1 MMAMTAL
8 GYLIAWGPFA
18 ALCMWEMVT
27 KPRVSR
33 GNTSDVSFNMKTNIM
48 SLSRLFIS
56 IYKRSFQLKDY
67 NINVLGHSRDLPS
80 GGLPVCQVR
89 HCLQSLHLLLHV
101 QGLQK
106 GHRDCVQKVLLE
118 LEMSWKWTTCF
129 QIMSELRRWSRQQ
142 QLQYREKQFLQNWR
156 YIIFIQSVNQWS

>member
-33 GNTSDVSFNMKTNIM
+33 GNTSHVSFSMKTNITYV
-48 SLSRLFIS
+48 I
-56 IYKRSFQLKDY
+56 FQPKDY
-67 NINVLGHSRDLPS
+67 NYNNNNINFSGHSRDLPS

-106 GHRDCVQKVLLE
+106 GHRDCVQKVLLQR
-118 LEMSWKWTTCF
+118 EMSWKWTTCF

>member
-1 MMAMTAL
+1 MRFAHGLQQNSINTGFISL
-8 GYLIAWGPFA
+8 LEKVNQLSSLPCPITYYSTCYLLLSLQSRNVGY
-18 ALCMWEMVT
+18 
-27 KPRVSR
+27 SR
-33 GNTSDVSFNMKTNIM
+33 GIP
-48 SLSRLFIS
+48 R
-56 IYKRSFQLKDY
+56 
-67 NINVLGHSRDLPS
+67 
-80 GGLPVCQVR
+80 GGVPVCQVR
-89 HCLQSLHLLLHV
+89 HCFQSLHLLLHV